1 MTEDKLI
8 QDLKKFKKSLGLN
21 KDTGIE
27 IKTIHIIAVIVSLLI
42 IFIFTGTTATTF
54 KIWGF

>member
-1 MTEDKLI
+1 MPKDKLV
-8 QDLKKFKKSLGLN
+8 QDLKKFKQSSGLN

-27 IKTIHIIAVIVSLLI
+27 IKTIYIIAVIISLLI
-42 IFIFTGTTATTF
+42 IFIFTGTAATTF

>member
-42 IFIFTGTTATTF
+42 IFIFTGTAATTF